1 MAVSEKWRFVIQ
13 PWKEYPPAVASIRV
27 LNTDEDGHT
36 ILFLESMWV
45 FGRRVYAEDEIIS
58 IPTVNGRGNTVTVPI
73 GRGSVYG
80 FMQRNQAPTD
90 ERFAFLT
97 YAVTDPTKHGLHPQT
112 AMTITPADAVEWHKE
127 FLRSMVMEQTDY
139 DDIIHPM
146 IEYLQIVTEDA
157 VNTAGYAEP
166 ESVFG
171 IEIMEGTMDEA
182 EEFVNILSNDQ
193 LIRLNYLSTGESI
206 NEVNESPI
214 YHAVVAALRSQT
226 VEDLMENIDVD
237 DDDIYAAHVSYLEGL
252 AESRYDN
259 WESPNAE

>member
-13 PWKEYPPAVASIRV
+13 PWKEYPPAVAPIRV

-112 AMTITPADAVEWHKE
+112 AITITPADAVEWHKE

-171 IEIMEGTMDEA
+171 IEIMDDTQDEA
-182 EEFVNILSNDQ
+182 KEFVDILSDDQ
-193 LIRLNYLSTGESI
+193 IIRLNYLSTGVTT
-206 NEVNESPI
+206 NEARNDSSF
-214 YHAVVAALRSQT
+214 AVELRSQT
-226 VEDLMENIDVD
+226 LEDLMENIDVD
-237 DDDIYAAHVSYLEGL
+237 DDDIYAARVSYLEGL
-252 AESRYDN
+252 AESRYEN
-259 WESPNAE
+259 WEPSNAE